1 MSLRL
6 SKTRRKRAIPSDWA
20 TPEII
25 QSFAPVKKS
34 EPFYLNAR
42 SIALNSNGDL
52 ALFGGDNG
60 RAGVYSLSENNV
72 VHELEVGSGTVTD
85 AVWAGD
91 RAVFATSA
99 GNVKVFDR
107 GSEIASFSGHAGRVT
122 ALALHPS
129 GDILASV
136 GVDKTYIFYD
146 LTTSTQALQIATD
159 SGEYPAVVSK
169 TLHNLT
175 YH

>member
-1 MSLRL
+1 M
-6 SKTRRKRAIPSDWA
+6 
-20 TPEII
+20 
-25 QSFAPVKKS
+25 
-34 EPFYLNAR
+34 
-42 SIALNSNGDL
+42 
-52 ALFGGDNG
+52 
-60 RAGVYSLSENNV
+60 YSLSENNV

-99 GNVKVFDR
+99 GNVKIFDR

-159 SGEYPAVVSK
+159 SGEYLAVVSK